1 MESTCIFCGQEES
14 CAGGLVIRGRLICG
28 GCEKRLVSTE
38 SGNLFYDLYVKGL
51 KKIWRCRTA

>member
-1 MESTCIFCGQEES
+1 MEGICIFCGQKGNY
-14 CAGGLVIRGRLICG
+14 AGGLVIRGRLICG
-28 GCEKRLVSTE
+28 GCEKRLVSTG